1 MKKLIEKVKEILSWI
16 ISKEGSDGEAHII
29 VCVLLTSII
38 SMLTNVGLGVFTAII
53 AGVGKEVNDIT
64 KGDTWKNSVHDLIC
78 DAIGIAFGLIIYV
91 FHIFKMI

>member
-1 MKKLIEKVKEILSWI
+1 MKNLIERVKKIFSWI

-29 VCVLLTSII
+29 VCLLLTSIV
-38 SMLTNVGLGVFTAII
+38 SMLTSLALGVFTAII

-78 DAIGIAFGLIIYV
+78 DAIGIALGLIIYV
-91 FHIFKMI
+91 FHYLKM

>member
-29 VCVLLTSII
+29 VCLLLTSII

-78 DAIGIAFGLIIYV
+78 DAIGIAFGSLIYV
-91 FHIFKMI
+91 FYNFKII

>member
-1 MKKLIEKVKEILSWI
+1 MKNLIEKIKTILSWI

-29 VCVLLTSII
+29 VCILLTSII

-53 AGVGKEVNDIT
+53 AGMGKEVNDIT

-91 FHIFKMI
+91 FHYLKM

>member
-1 MKKLIEKVKEILSWI
+1 MKNLIERVKKIFSWI

-29 VCVLLTSII
+29 VCLLLTSIV
-38 SMLTNVGLGVFTAII
+38 SMLTNVGLGVFTSIV
-53 AGVGKEVNDIT
+53 AGVGKEVNDIS

-91 FHIFKMI
+91 FHNFKM